1 MNFTMCLSWGI
12 KDQPT
17 LHLATYQTSS
27 DESQLG
33 ICAEPPTA
41 RSDMSCTVHLIS

>member
-12 KDQPT
+12 KDQLA

-27 DESQLG
+27 DEVSIG
-33 ICAEPPTA
+33 
-41 RSDMSCTVHLIS
+41 HLR